1 MPTYNKLI
9 RDKIPQI
16 IDAEGKTYTV
26 RTLSDEEYV
35 VELKTKLG
43 EELKEYLS
51 AADDTNAVEELAD
64 LLELVHTLTT
74 VHGFSPHELEE
85 IRCKKADKRGGFR
98 EKLFLL
104 EVQD

>member
-16 IDAEGKTYTV
+16 IDTEGKSYTL
-26 RTLSDEEYV
+26 RTLSNEEYV

-51 AADDTNAVEELAD
+51 TDDDTNAVEELAD
-64 LLELVHTLTT
+64 LLELVQTLAT
-74 VHGFSPHELEE
+74 VHGASPQELEE
-85 IRCKKADKRGGFR
+85 VRRKKADKRGGFQ
-98 EKLFLL
+98 EKLFLV

>member
-16 IDAEGKTYTV
+16 IDKEGKSYTL
-26 RTLSDEEYV
+26 RTLSNEEYV

-64 LLELVHTLTT
+64 LLELVQTLST
-74 VHGFSPHELEE
+74 VHGASPQELEE
-85 IRCKKADKRGGFR
+85 VRRKKADKRGGFQ
-98 EKLFLL
+98 EKLFLV